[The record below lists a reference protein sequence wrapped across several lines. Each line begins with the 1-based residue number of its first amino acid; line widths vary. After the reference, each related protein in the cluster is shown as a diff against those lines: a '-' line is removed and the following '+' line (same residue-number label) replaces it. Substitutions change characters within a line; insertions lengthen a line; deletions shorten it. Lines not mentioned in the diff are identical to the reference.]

1 MADQY
6 NSTTSLDKSS
16 IASMLR
22 KHQRAEEQGG
32 FSIASSEPP
41 QNKALE
47 LLAASM
53 RPVWMDAKVDENG
66 EMGKIEGT
74 QAEFGV
80 LPMCMLGLGWT
91 FSHLCNVT
99 LMFYA
104 FYR

>member
-22 KHQRAEEQGG
+22 KHQRAEELGGGGG
-32 FSIASSEPP
+32 FSVASSEAP

-53 RPVWMDAKVDENG
+53 RPVWMDANIDVTGVEKD
-66 EMGKIEGT
+66 MEG
-74 QAEFGV
+74 AHIIV
-80 LPMCMLGLGWT
+80 
-91 FSHLCNVT
+91 FSPLY
-99 LMFYA
+99 F
-104 FYR
+104 